1 MGGAPTP
8 HVANVARLARLTPL
22 TLAGANPQGA
32 RPAYDRAS
40 LRGGIVHLGIGA
52 FARAHLAAC
61 NEAAIAHSGDLRF
74 GIVGVSLRSAE
85 TRDALAPQAGLYTLA
100 LRDADEHGQPRQRV
114 SVIGNLIALMVAPED
129 PAAVVSRIAHADTR
143 IVSLTVTEK
152 GYCRDLATSGLQ
164 IEHADIAHDLD
175 EPDRPRSAVGLIVR
189 GLQQRRRLGR
199 GPLTLMSLDNLPS
212 NGNLLRQLVSAFAA
226 QTDVELA
233 TWIDVECSFP
243 NSTVD
248 RIVPRTTPADRASIG
263 ADIGLDDAWPVVAE
277 PYFEWA
283 VEDHFCAGRPAWEAG
298 GARLVES
305 AACHERLKL
314 RMVNAS
320 HSALAYLA
328 VGAGVATVNAAMRM
342 PHMRHYLQRLM
353 RDEIATTLG
362 DIPGIDLAAFQA
374 QLLARFAN
382 PALAHLT
389 RQIATDGSQKIPQR
403 WLGTVGDRLARGQ
416 AVPLLAL
423 AIAAWLRYLE
433 GSDEAGGVHSIQDP
447 ASHDLA
453 LQWRRG
459 EVLAAGASDAL
470 SAERIRVATMLEFAP
485 VFGELGHASV
495 LVRAV
500 AEQALSLRQRG
511 VVGTLA
517 AAVASAAPVSR

>member
-1 MGGAPTP
+1 MSGASTP
-8 HVANVARLARLTPL
+8 HLPRLAPL
-22 TLAGANPQGA
+22 ALAAANPPVA
-32 RPAYDRAS
+32 PPAYDRTS

-52 FARAHLAAC
+52 FARAHFAAC

-74 GIVGVSLRSAE
+74 GIVGVSMRSAE

-100 LRDADEHGQPRQRV
+100 LRDADAHGQPRQRV

-152 GYCRDLATSGLQ
+152 GYCRNPASGRLQ
-164 IEHADIAHDLD
+164 IAHPDIAHDLA
-175 EPDRPRSAVGLIVR
+175 EADRPRSAVGLIVR

-212 NGNLLRQLVSAFAA
+212 NGGLLRHLVGAFASHI
-226 QTDVELA
+226 DVELA
-233 TWIDVECSFP
+233 AWIEARCSFP
-243 NSTVD
+243 NSMVD
-248 RIVPRTTPADRASIG
+248 RIVPRTTPADRASIS

-283 VEDHFCAGRPAWEAG
+283 VEDRFCAGRPAWEAG

-328 VGAGVATVNAAMRM
+328 ADAGVATVDAAMRM
-342 PHMRHYLQRLM
+342 PHMRRYLQRLM
-353 RDEIATTLG
+353 RDEIAATLG
-362 DIPGIDLAAFQA
+362 DIPGVDLAAFQA

-382 PALAHLT
+382 PALAHQT
-389 RQIATDGSQKIPQR
+389 HQIAMDGSQKIPQR
-403 WLGTVGDRLARGQ
+403 WLGTVADRLARGQ
-416 AVPLLAL
+416 PLPLLAL
-423 AIAAWLRYLE
+423 AIAAWLRYLA
-433 GSDEAGGVHSIQDP
+433 GSDEAGLAYSIHDP
-447 ASHDLA
+447 AAHDLA
-453 LQWRRG
+453 LQWRHG
-459 EVLAAGASDAL
+459 EARAAGASDAL
-470 SAERIRVATMLEFAP
+470 AAERIRVATMLQFAP
-485 VFGELGHASV
+485 VFGELGQSPA
-495 LVRAV
+495 LVEAV
-500 AEQALSLRQRG
+500 AEQALSLQQRG
-511 VVGTLA
+511 VVETLA
-517 AAVASAAPVSR
+517 AAAQGSVA